1 MLCISTEL
9 FACSSSSPFSYRTS
23 SATARSG
30 RGIAYL
36 PFAIGV
42 VIASA
47 LASQLM
53 SRIGPRPLIVAG
65 AAAVAGGCSG
75 F

>member
-1 MLCISTEL
+1 MLCISTGL
-9 FACSSSSPFSYRTS
+9 FGLFFFLALSYRTS